1 MASCGN
7 YNRYI
12 YIYIYILLQPG
23 VPFTGVVEHH
33 SIALALLSRL
43 SRSHRTR
50 ARQGAANADLT
61 PAQSKR
67 QIEVHEAQR
76 AEAKAEEQLYIDDE
90 KFASLQ
96 EEVEE
101 KT

>member
-1 MASCGN
+1 MAIIIG
-7 YNRYI
+7 I
-12 YIYIYILLQPG
+12 YIYPAATCCAFHRRCRAPFNLHG
-23 VPFTGVVEHH
+23 VFNV
-33 SIALALLSRL
+33 SRL

>member
-1 MASCGN
+1 MPQS
-7 YNRYI
+7 
-12 YIYIYILLQPG
+12 
-23 VPFTGVVEHH
+23 
-33 SIALALLSRL
+33 
-43 SRSHRTR
+43 
-50 ARQGAANADLT
+50 ANAEQT
-61 PAQSKR
+61 PSQR

-76 AEAKAEEQLYIDDE
+76 AEAQEEERLYIDDE